1 MSKFKSLLLLF
12 GTLILLSGC
21 SNIEV
26 FNAKGPVASSQKFLI
41 IYSIIFMLVIVA
53 VVLSMFAIFIF
64 KYSYKKNS
72 ESGKMHHNSLIETI
86 WFVVPILIVIA
97 LAIPTVKTLYDYE
110 KPPEKDK
117 DPLVVYAVSAG
128 YKWFFAY
135 PDQHIETVNT
145 LTIPKDRPVVFK
157 LQSMDTMTSFWIPQ
171 LGGQKYAMTGMTMN
185 WTLTADQ
192 LGTFRGRNS
201 NFNGEGFSRQTFKVH
216 SVSQNDFDKWV
227 KEAKGKKTLSQD
239 TFDKQLLP
247 STSNKELTFSGTHM
261 AFVDPAADPEY
272 IFYAYKRYNFEQKN
286 PNFTAEEDLYKD
298 VKDKP
303 IKPARKVHI
312 TNPNYE
318 RHGMKPMILGNNEKY
333 DNEFKKEEDHNSK
346 EMEKISKGAKDENAS
361 KLHKKEHD
369 DHGGGH

>member
-1 MSKFKSLLLLF
+1 MSKFKSLLLMF

-21 SNIEV
+21 SNLEV

-53 VVLSMFAIFIF
+53 VVLTMFAVFIF
-64 KYSYKKNS
+64 KYSYNKND

-86 WFVVPILIVIA
+86 WFVVPIIIVIA

-157 LQSMDTMTSFWIPQ
+157 LQAMDTMTSFWIPQ

-192 LGTFRGRNS
+192 TGTFRGRNS
-201 NFNGEGFSRQTFKVH
+201 NFNGEGFSRQTFDVN
-216 SVSQNDFDKWV
+216 SVSQSDFNKWV
-227 KEAKGKKTLSQD
+227 KKAQSKKTLDQD
-239 TFDKQLLP
+239 TFDKQILP
-247 STSNKELTFSGTHM
+247 STPNKELTFNGTHM

-272 IFYAYKRYNFEQKN
+272 IFYAYKRYNYVQKD
-286 PNFTAEEDLYKD
+286 PNFVDEKDLYKD

-303 IKPARKVHI
+303 VKPARKVTI
-312 TNPNYE
+312 SNANYK
-318 RHGMKPMILGNNEKY
+318 RHGMTPMILGNNEKY
-333 DNEFKKEEDHNSK
+333 DNEFKKKEKHNSK
-346 EMEKISKGAKDENAS
+346 EMEKISKEAKDDSPS
-361 KLHKKEHD
+361 KKD

>member
-41 IYSIIFMLVIVA
+41 IYSIIFMLVIVV
-53 VVLSMFAIFIF
+53 VVLAMFAFFIY
-64 KYSYKKNS
+64 KYSYNKN
-72 ESGKMHHNSLIETI
+72 EVSGKMHHNSLIETI

-97 LAIPTVKTLYDYE
+97 LAVPTVKTLYDYE
-110 KPPEKDK
+110 KPPQKDK

-157 LQSMDTMTSFWIPQ
+157 LQAMDTMTSFWIPQ

-201 NFNGEGFSRQTFKVH
+201 NFNGDGFARQTFKVH

-227 KEAKGKKTLSQD
+227 KEAKGKKTLNQD

-247 STSNKELTFSGTHM
+247 STPNKELTFNGTHM

-272 IFYAYKRYNFEQKN
+272 IFYAYKRYNFVQKD
-286 PNFTAEEDLYKD
+286 PNFTEEKDLYKD

-303 IKPARKVHI
+303 VKPARKVKV
-312 TNPNYE
+312 TNANYE

-333 DNEFKKEEDHNSK
+333 DNEFKKEEDHNTK
-346 EMEKISKGAKDENAS
+346 EMEKISKEEKDENAS

>member
-1 MSKFKSLLLLF
+1 MSKFKSLLLMV

-41 IYSIIFMLVIVA
+41 IYSIIFMLVIVV
-53 VVLSMFAIFIF
+53 VVLAMFAFFIF
-64 KYSYKKNS
+64 KYSYNKND

-86 WFVVPILIVIA
+86 WFVVPIIIVIA

-192 LGTFRGRNS
+192 TGTFRGRNS
-201 NFNGEGFSRQTFKVH
+201 NFNGEGFSRQTFDVH
-216 SVSQNDFDKWV
+216 SVSQSDFNKWV
-227 KEAKGKKTLSQD
+227 KKAKSKKTLDQD
-239 TFDKQLLP
+239 TFDKQILP
-247 STSNKELTFSGTHM
+247 STPNKELTFNGTHM

-272 IFYAYKRYNFEQKN
+272 IFHAYKRYNYVQKD
-286 PNFTAEEDLYKD
+286 PNFIDEKDLYKD

-303 IKPARKVHI
+303 VKPARKVTI
-312 TNPNYE
+312 SNTNYK
-318 RHGMKPMILGNNEKY
+318 RHGMTPMILGNNEKY
-333 DNEFKKEEDHNSK
+333 DNEFKKKEKHNAK
-346 EMEKISKGAKDENAS
+346 EMEKISKEAKDDSPS
-361 KLHKKEHD
+361 KKD